1 MQIKINT
8 IMLPIK
14 MLLIPAF
21 LILFISAKAQY
32 PSVTFFGG
40 LNMANMSVKYGNSNA
55 DIKNTYKMK
64 LAFHVGALYDYVY
77 KKDRIKELSIESGL
91 IFDVKGV
98 NQEFSVGENVQ
109 NNSWTFYNAD
119 VPVYFKYAKKLRS
132 RDKVYAGI
140 GPYVGIGMFGTKDSG
155 SKENIEWGSDE
166 PTVGFKRLD
175 YGLTAKVGFLSY
187 NGLNIFASYDYG
199 LPNVSTSETPER
211 KHRLIRLSLGYTLK
225 FED

>member
-1 MQIKINT
+1 MSPIKI
-8 IMLPIK
+8 
-14 MLLIPAF
+14 LLVSVLVI
-21 LILFISAKAQY
+21 FIFSAKAQQS
-32 PSVTFFGG
+32 SVAFFGG

-55 DIKNTYKMK
+55 DIEGTYNMK
-64 LAFHVGALYDYVY
+64 LAFHAGALFDYVY

-98 NQEFSVGENVQ
+98 NQEFSVAENVQ

-140 GPYVGIGMFGTKDSG
+140 GPYVGVGMFGTKDSG

-166 PTVGFKRLD
+166 STLGFKRLD

-211 KHRLIRLSLGYTLK
+211 KHRLFRLSLGYTLK